1 MNSRP
6 LEQKYSFTI
15 ELPEMERNSMRKII
29 EPLSWQSDLADFGK
43 RNNMR
48 PTRLQ
53 VLGPTGGVESD
64 FWLEDGL
71 QLAGIDLDTDDEQG
85 TCVEIML
92 QGPSVSSKDH
102 MTHTV
107 SGVKRLELETADD
120 RDAALEIED
129 GEGEVTIVYF
139 ESESPAS

>member
-1 MNSRP
+1 
-6 LEQKYSFTI
+6 
-15 ELPEMERNSMRKII
+15 MRKNI
-29 EPLSWQSDLADFGK
+29 EPLSWQADLAAFGK

-53 VLGPTGGVESD
+53 VLGPARDVESD

-71 QLAGIDLDTDDEQG
+71 RLAGVDLNTDGERG

-92 QGPSVSSKDH
+92 QTPSASNTNH

-107 SGVKRLELETADD
+107 AGVKRLELETTDG
-120 RDAALEIED
+120 RDKSLEIED
-129 GEGEVTIVYF
+129 GEGSVTIMHF
-139 ESESPAS
+139 ESERPAA